1 MSRRAEWP
9 RALLASALVLALG
22 LSGLAAPAQSLSEGL
37 EQAQRHTEQGHPGRA
52 EALLLRLAQAG
63 QVPAMER
70 LALMHWYG
78 PVLFPG
84 GPWKREVAVL
94 WFARAAEHGSEL
106 GSHMLAVSHRGLAG
120 PAQAIGR

>member
-1 MSRRAEWP
+1 
-9 RALLASALVLALG
+9 
-22 LSGLAAPAQSLSEGL
+22 
-37 EQAQRHTEQGHPGRA
+37 
-52 EALLLRLAQAG
+52 
-63 QVPAMER
+63 MER

-106 GSHMLAVSHRGLAG
+106 GSHMLAVSQRGLAG